1 MERKELPISKKAI
14 ILITTLCV
22 GILPIALTLMSLK
35 ASQPP
40 NAKLSIEPPSIVYET
55 LVKGQTFSINTTVA
69 NVTDLRSIEFKL
81 SFNTVML
88 DVVGIAFL
96 AEEHLPS
103 GSCKVDDLS
112 GTIWM
117 NITYEGE
124 PITTVNPVALASI
137 KFKMMDCGESPLQFH
152 DTTLVD
158 SFGNSIPHET
168 IDGLVVIMLHDIAI
182 VDVVPSTNETYVG
195 RIVNVTVVAKNF
207 GDVAENFTVKIYHND
222 ISFGTFD
229 VKNLNSGANI
239 TIIFNWNTTD
249 VAPSKTPY
257 KVKVEAEAVPYEAN
271 LTNNVYFDGD
281 VIIKIV
287 GDVNGDGTVNIDDL
301 VMWDS
306 AFNSK
311 SGDINWNPQA
321 DINGDGI
328 VDKEDGMLI
337 IQNYK
342 SSL

>member
-1 MERKELPISKKAI
+1 MERKKLSVDKKVI

-22 GILPIALTLMSLK
+22 GILSTTITLMSLK
-35 ASQPP
+35 AFQSS
-40 NAKLSIEPPSIVYET
+40 NAKLSVEPPSIVYET
-55 LVKGQTFSINTTVA
+55 LVKGQRFSVNATVA
-69 NVTDLRSIEFKL
+69 NVTNLKSIKFEL
-81 SFNTVML
+81 SFNTMML

-103 GSCKVDDLS
+103 GYCKVDDFL

-137 KFKMMDCGESPLQFH
+137 KFKMMDYGESPLQFH
-152 DTTLVD
+152 STTLVD
-158 SFGNSIPHET
+158 SFGNSILHET
-168 IDGLVVIMLHDIAI
+168 IDGLVVIILHDVAI

-222 ISFGTFD
+222 TLFGTFN
-229 VKNLNSGANI
+229 VKNLNSGENI
-239 TIIFNWNTTD
+239 TIIFNWNTID
-249 VAPSKTPY
+249 VTPSKTPY

-287 GDVNGDGTVNIDDL
+287 GDINGDGTVDINDL
-301 VMWDS
+301 VIWDS

-328 VDKEDGMLI
+328 IDKEDGMLI